1 MKYNNCHCGSWK
13 NEKYTYCYVCNIVNQ
28 IDKLIRD
35 IHNKFSHGYC
45 DQFIRSNIM
54 SNYLNACLKNKSTL
68 VNVLKE
74 NFTDINTD
82 IDIWFE
88 DLEYRKNFRCLKCG
102 KIGKATNVRS
112 HVEAC
117 RDHEYLIKT
126 YKEEV
131 SKSIFRSDLEMNE
144 ELEDENKSI
153 DNQKSM
159 FNETMGKAYK
169 INKELEDENK
179 SIDNQYQKLMFNE
192 KISSNNIEMNKFEDI
207 KNYIGS
213 DHEYVPYTTKQVLD
227 MINDKNID
235 REQLKGIRRSL
246 MLDDGVNLS
255 KLVKD
260 HQWYIDQLNKVNTKS
275 VSKTTKSTEKSIPKS
290 VPRTTKS
297 TENSSKKSNH
307 MDEKDLEKLSK
318 SELIKMLLKLQTKQ
332 RPKIIIVNDYK
343 QVPKPHKSVKNI
355 VKNYEDNIIPPP
367 IQFRDDYKPVPLP
380 RTKKQVP
387 TEKPIPAPRKSVKE
401 MVQKLEDNIILPP
414 MKFRDKPIP
423 LPRTK
428 KQAPIEKPVP
438 LPRTKITL
446 LNKALK
452 GFNKSFEISIK
463 NYKDP
468 LEQLQKTRKGIE
480 SNIKNELASM
490 KGIKFIETLKI
501 TK

>member
-1 MKYNNCHCGSWK
+1 M
-13 NEKYTYCYVCNIVNQ
+13 
-28 IDKLIRD
+28 
-35 IHNKFSHGYC
+35 
-45 DQFIRSNIM
+45 
-54 SNYLNACLKNKSTL
+54 
-68 VNVLKE
+68 
-74 NFTDINTD
+74 
-82 IDIWFE
+82 
-88 DLEYRKNFRCLKCG
+88 
-102 KIGKATNVRS
+102 
-112 HVEAC
+112 
-117 RDHEYLIKT
+117 
-126 YKEEV
+126 
-131 SKSIFRSDLEMNE
+131 
-144 ELEDENKSI
+144 
-153 DNQKSM
+153 
-159 FNETMGKAYK
+159 
-169 INKELEDENK
+169 
-179 SIDNQYQKLMFNE
+179 
-192 KISSNNIEMNKFEDI
+192 
-207 KNYIGS
+207 
-213 DHEYVPYTTKQVLD
+213 
-227 MINDKNID
+227 
-235 REQLKGIRRSL
+235 
-246 MLDDGVNLS
+246 
-255 KLVKD
+255 
-260 HQWYIDQLNKVNTKS
+260 NTKS

-501 TK
+501 TFEKQTGDDDYVDKIAYFNSTAQTIINHTEIDEALQLSKQQILNKVAQWVSDGSGWLVESVDNHYINIVKYQPMKGSSYIKLPTELQNSSKGLIKIKIRIMNALDGVILDI